1 MVKRS
6 FGQTAANPNHLPHSQ
21 LVHSDL
27 TFSAGSYRGGGGDCK
42 RCRYRKWK
50 RVSKKKWK
58 REVKNRIDTG
68 ILILAGILQAGSEGE
83 WSGRER

>member
-27 TFSAGSYRGGGGDCK
+27 TFSAGSYRGGGGTVNGVDIGNGK
-42 RCRYRKWK
+42 G
-50 RVSKKKWK
+50 SPKK
-58 REVKNRIDTG
+58 
-68 ILILAGILQAGSEGE
+68 
-83 WSGRER
+83 SGKGK

>member
-27 TFSAGSYRGGGGDCK
+27 TFSAGSCRGGGGGGGGGTVNGVDIGNGK
-42 RCRYRKWK
+42 G
-50 RVSKKKWK
+50 SPKK
-58 REVKNRIDTG
+58 
-68 ILILAGILQAGSEGE
+68 
-83 WSGRER
+83 SGKGK